1 MHESSSTQLTLFA
14 AQLTVP
20 GCWHACSTSCISH
33 RETGLEAFSSL
44 SLWPGSSSVHPA
56 KWRLQGGWHLC
67 STSSDICL
75 GSTQFVYSSDDLR
88 DSPQT
93 PTLSLCSKVTISP
106 IELRCILCQ
115 ELQIPPEGFATAIE
129 FVLQAGQNDGQR
141 HGQWDAGIVE
151 DAALCRPGAWRLK
164 GGRPGAAP
172 CRLQLLWQ
180 EKGAEGLKD
189 EAEVVKSI

>member
-20 GCWHACSTSCISH
+20 GCWHAC
-33 RETGLEAFSSL
+33 
-44 SLWPGSSSVHPA
+44 

-75 GSTQFVYSSDDLR
+75 GSTQLVYSIDDLR

-115 ELQIPPEGFATAIE
+115 EPQIPPEGFATAIE